1 MAREGGGNILPMSK
15 SYLELLEKCDGQ
27 VVWILMQDGKEM
39 SGVMKGHDEGFNMI
53 LENVKEL

>member
-15 SYLELLEKCDGQ
+15 GYLELLEKCDGQ

-39 SGVMKGHDEGFNMI
+39 SGVMKGHDEGFNVI